1 MRHSATRA
9 LLERDDVIIVASV
22 SCIYGIGSVETYTAM
37 TFSLAVGDKVDQR
50 QVIADLVALQYKRT
64 QADFGRGL
72 FRVRGDTI
80 ELFPAHYEDRA
91 WRIGFFGDEI
101 EQIVE
106 FDPLTGQK
114 TQDLE
119 FVKIY
124 ANSHYVTPR
133 PTLLQ
138 SIDAIK
144 SELQGAARPAH
155 RARGGCWRRS
165 GSNSAR
171 CSTSK

>member
-1 MRHSATRA
+1 MK
-9 LLERDDVIIVASV
+9 L
-22 SCIYGIGSVETYTAM
+22 
-37 TFSLAVGDKVDQR
+37 GDKVDQR
-50 QVIADLVALQYKRT
+50 QLVKDLVALQYKRV
-64 QADFGRGL
+64 QAGDFSRGL

-80 ELFPAHYEDRA
+80 EVFPAHYEDRA

-101 EQIVE
+101 ESIVE
-106 FDPLTGQK
+106 FDPLTGVK

-138 SIDAIK
+138 SIEAIK
-144 SELQGAARPAH
+144 RRAQGAPGPAQSR
-155 RARGGCWRRS
+155 RAGCSRRNGSSSAPCSISKCWRRPAPAPAS
-165 GSNSAR
+165 RTIRAI
-171 CSTSK
+171 